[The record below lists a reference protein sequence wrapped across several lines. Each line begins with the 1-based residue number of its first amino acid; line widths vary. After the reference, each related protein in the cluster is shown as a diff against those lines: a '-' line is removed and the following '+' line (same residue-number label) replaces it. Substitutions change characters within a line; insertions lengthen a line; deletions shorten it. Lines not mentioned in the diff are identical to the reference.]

1 MICPA
6 LRSALSGVYGLFWTG
21 KPLSY
26 IRQNKMTKQNS
37 QVHSGRRQR
46 HRPRLDIWSVGAGV
60 IAAVVLC
67 PILSVVWIAF
77 HPTENIWPH
86 LMASVLPRYLG
97 NTLILMV
104 GVAVLTAVFGAAS
117 AWLVA
122 MYRFPGRRWL
132 DYALLFPL
140 AIPAYVGAYALV
152 DFLDYAGP
160 LQSVMRL
167 TFGWRD
173 ARDYWFPEVRA
184 HGPAIVVLA
193 SALYPYVYL
202 LARAA
207 FREQSG
213 CSYEVARALGAG
225 PWALFWRVG
234 LPLARPA
241 IATGVALALMETVAD
256 YGTVLHFG
264 VQTLTTGVFSTW
276 LSGNN
281 AGGAAQIAGVILML
295 ILLLLGFERIGRRN
309 ARFHGQSRSTRPI
322 TPQTL
327 RGLPGWAA
335 TVFCAIPFA
344 MGFVMPVAI
353 MLVHVFR
360 RPEVW
365 VAPGLLQALGNTVL
379 VGGIAASVTVLAAL
393 FLVYGMRMIGRDLA
407 RLVLPVTTLGYA
419 APGAVLA
426 LGLLIPLAAID
437 HRVADAVL
445 WLTGHDPGLVLTGTS
460 AAIVLAYFVRFFG
473 IAQGAL
479 DAAFGRV
486 SPSLP
491 MAARSLGRNAGGAL
505 RGVYLPLMKGSVA
518 TAMLV
523 VFVDCVKEL
532 PATLLL
538 RPFNFNTLSTRVFE
552 LASLEKLGEAAPAA
566 LLVMAVGLAAVAFL
580 ARANAGATNP
590 E

>member
-1 MICPA
+1 
-6 LRSALSGVYGLFWTG
+6 
-21 KPLSY
+21 
-26 IRQNKMTKQNS
+26 MTKQNS
-37 QVHSGRRQR
+37 QVKTTGWVIPT
-46 HRPRLDIWSVGAGV
+46 PRLDLWSFGALIIALVV
-60 IAAVVLC
+60 IA

-86 LMASVLPRYLG
+86 LMTSVLPRYLG

-122 MYRFPGRRWL
+122 MYQFPGRRWL

-160 LQSVMRL
+160 LQTGLRAA
-167 TFGWRD
+167 FGWHD

-184 HGPAIVVLA
+184 HGPAIIVLA

-234 LPLARPA
+234 LPMARPA

-256 YGTVLHFG
+256 YGTVVHFG

-295 ILLLLGFERIGRRN
+295 ILLLLGFERINRRN
-309 ARFHGQSRSTRPI
+309 ARFHRLSRAARPI
-322 TPQTL
+322 VPQPL
-327 RGLPGWAA
+327 AGAPGWAA
-335 TVFCAIPFA
+335 TVFCAVPFTF
-344 MGFVMPVAI
+344 GFVLPVAV
-353 MLVHVFR
+353 MVGHAVR
-360 RPEVW
+360 RPDVW
-365 VAPGLLQALGNTVL
+365 AAPGLFAALVNTLL
-379 VGGIAASVTVLAAL
+379 VGGVAAACTVLAAI
-393 FLVYGMRMIGRDLA
+393 FLVYGTRMIGRKFA
-407 RLVLPVTTLGYA
+407 RVVLPLTALGYA

-426 LGLLIPLAAID
+426 LGLLVPLAALD
-437 HRVADAVL
+437 HRIADAVL
-445 WLTGHDPGLVLTGTS
+445 WVTGVDPGLLLTGTS

-479 DAAFGRV
+479 DAAFGRI

-491 MAARSLGRNAGGAL
+491 MASRSLGRTAGGTL
-505 RGVYLPLMKGSVA
+505 REVYLPLMRGSVA
-518 TAMLV
+518 TALLV

-552 LASLEKLGEAAPAA
+552 LASLERLSEAAPAA
-566 LLVMAVGLAAVAFL
+566 LLVMAVGLVAVGFL
-580 ARANAGATNP
+580 ARANHTKTND